1 MARNRQRDIPLA
13 HIAQGPMALQTL
25 TAQAPMM
32 VQIPMIG
39 HQIRDMG
46 HHQIP
51 TVHRQIL
58 TGHHRIQG
66 LTPRPTPMAHRPIP
80 TARQTLDGGRAEPR
94 LPHEGDQS

>member
-13 HIAQGPMALQTL
+13 HIAQGPMARQTL

-46 HHQIP
+46 H
-51 TVHRQIL
+51 RQIL
-58 TGHHRIQG
+58 TGHHRIQV
-66 LTPRPTPMAHRPIP
+66 LVPRPIPTARRPIP

-94 LPHEGDQS
+94 LPHEGNQS